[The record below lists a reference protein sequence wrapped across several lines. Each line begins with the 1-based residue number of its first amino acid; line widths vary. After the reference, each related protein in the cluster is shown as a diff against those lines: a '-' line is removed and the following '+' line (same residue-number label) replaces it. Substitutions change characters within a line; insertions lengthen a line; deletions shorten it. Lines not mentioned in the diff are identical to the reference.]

1 MSPDPAP
8 SGAPSGF
15 WLALPSGWVS
25 FDVDP
30 TTSATSARRVVA
42 AAADADEAVAANRE
56 ALERI
61 LAGAAREA
69 AAAGVRYCAAYYERF
84 DDLAVQASLSVAIHA
99 AAEGT
104 DFGRMVSELGDG
116 EGGRTIEVVEL
127 EAGRAVKRS
136 GRRHTKF
143 PGTEHPLELL
153 THQYFLPVP
162 GTADRLTTVAF
173 SSPTLSLEDDLIA
186 LFDTIAESFAFT

>member
-30 TTSATSARRVVA
+30 TTSAASARRVVA

-69 AAAGVRYCAAYYERF
+69 AA
-84 DDLAVQASLSVAIHA
+84 
-99 AAEGT
+99 
-104 DFGRMVSELGDG
+104 
-116 EGGRTIEVVEL
+116 
-127 EAGRAVKRS
+127 
-136 GRRHTKF
+136 
-143 PGTEHPLELL
+143 
-153 THQYFLPVP
+153 
-162 GTADRLTTVAF
+162 
-173 SSPTLSLEDDLIA
+173 
-186 LFDTIAESFAFT
+186 